1 MTGTTSR
8 DDAESEHARRD
19 KAALEARLRSLHA
32 MSTKR
37 DAASLLKTAA
47 AEKAAKRTAAARAAR
62 ASGVAPTATASATVA
77 SGFEDLISSATAR
90 STARAAQMEAET
102 AARKAS
108 MNRRLARLRARK
120 RKAAKQAKKSISRQ
134 AQTAAAIEEEKALA
148 IRSREEAE
156 KHSRSKQYAGLK
168 TKTARRNLKQAISD
182 GDVAQILACSK
193 LLLASI
199 EAADVDV
206 DDATVKAAL
215 QAELSGIDALDSPAA
230 VKAKKREDV
239 LKRMAKQRASRK

>member
-19 KAALEARLRSLHA
+19 KAALEARLRSRHA

-47 AEKAAKRTAAARAAR
+47 AEKAAERTAAAR